1 MTALVPERAVAG
13 TTIGFGM
20 DLLLKQYGGY
30 HDEKAEMGV
39 DAFPIYNKI
48 DYGLH
53 MVVVVVVVVAAA
65 AADDDDDGGGYTKK
79 K

>member
-1 MTALVPERAVAG
+1 
-13 TTIGFGM
+13 M

-53 MVVVVVVVVAAA
+53 MVVVVAV